1 MKTFY
6 RLPNGQSF
14 AFVARAGSTALGC
27 GVQSVYGNWH
37 GDHCCDEELPRN
49 CVVVVREPVTRFRS
63 LLWAMNTT
71 ADEAISRMQESP
83 RFPCGR
89 GFAQHFRPVSTL
101 VQSDSRVF
109 RFFDPEIWTALIIPP
124 YNEIVSKSSH
134 HPDLTTEQEEKV
146 RDIYADDIAL
156 WESLS

>member
-6 RLPNGQSF
+6 KLPNGQSF
-14 AFVARAGSTALGC
+14 AFVARAGSTALCC
-27 GVQSVYGNWH
+27 GAQSTYGDWH

-89 GFAQHFRPVSTL
+89 GFAQHFRPVSTIF
-101 VQSDSRVF
+101 QNDSRVF
-109 RFFDPEIWTALIIPP
+109 SFFDPEIWTALNLRP
-124 YNEIVSKSSH
+124 YKEVTSSSPF
-134 HPDLTTEQEEKV
+134 HPFLTTEQEEKV
-146 RDIYADDIAL
+146 RNIYADDIAL

>member
-6 RLPNGQSF
+6 KLPNGQSF
-14 AFVARAGSTALGC
+14 AFVARAGSTALVC

-37 GDHCCDEELPRN
+37 EDHYCDDELPRN

-63 LLWAMNTT
+63 LLWAMDTT

-89 GFAQHFRPVSTL
+89 GFAQHFRPVSTI

-109 RFFDPEIWTALIIPP
+109 RFFDPEIWPALIIPP

-134 HPDLTTEQEEKV
+134 HPDLTPEQEEKV
-146 RDIYADDIAL
+146 RDIYAADIAL